1 MKLRQKARTS
11 LQTFRDGKGVPT
23 SRYKARAPSTSSVD
37 EDEENDELLML
48 GGKMRLVSKNQN
60 STAASSPILIEHS
73 PTSMNPV
80 VPLPLN
86 QAGES
91 SMHPNVV
98 DYLRTF
104 VPTPAPIPSANSS
117 QLMPNAMNTVPMVI
131 QSATSGLAVG
141 SGALVGLPAQA
152 HSHSVPSNAAT
163 TLQFQQPDPSLFDFT
178 PVPNF
183 ATSVSY
189 QPSQPQATQPMQQQ
203 QNALDLTFPQYFPVF
218 DYSAGGMNG
227 MGMEGFYTMD
237 MNGVMSEE
245 PRGHSSSATTPESMQ
260 GTWQEFVAQL
270 GMT

>member
-1 MKLRQKARTS
+1 M
-11 LQTFRDGKGVPT
+11 
-23 SRYKARAPSTSSVD
+23 D

-73 PTSMNPV
+73 PTSMKPV

-104 VPTPAPIPSANSS
+104 VPTPAPMPSANSS